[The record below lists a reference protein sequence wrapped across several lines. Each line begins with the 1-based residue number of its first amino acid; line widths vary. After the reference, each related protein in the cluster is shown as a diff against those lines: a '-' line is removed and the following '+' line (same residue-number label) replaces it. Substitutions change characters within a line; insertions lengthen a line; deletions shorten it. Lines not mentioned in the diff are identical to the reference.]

1 MKAIVYHGNKDI
13 RYTDSHP
20 SPNITHETEVKIKV
34 DFCGICGSDLHEY
47 LDGPIFFQGEKSEIS
62 NISKVQCMGHEIS
75 GEVVEIGPEVK
86 ALKVGE
92 KVVVEAS
99 GTCLDRYRFPDAPN
113 AKKPNCCACHDD
125 HRNACDHIGFV
136 GLGFMDG
143 GFSDYCIVGQEHV
156 VPYPEDLIPA
166 DVAAITE
173 PLSVAWHAVR
183 TSNFQPGQ
191 LALVLGS
198 GPIGLAAIIA
208 LKGHKAGKIVVS
220 EPALSRRVL
229 AQDFGAEV
237 IDPKDY
243 SYEECIKALKLMTV
257 DGFGFHHSYDCSGIA
272 ATFNASVHSLR
283 TFGTATNIA
292 IWPHKPIDFYPM
304 DVTFKEKVITGSMCT
319 TRLDFEQVIDAYK
332 KGLIDPNEVKRF
344 ITSRIHLE
352 DGIEKG
358 FMELINNKDKHIK
371 ILMTPNEQF
380 KRTSLT

>member
-75 GEVVEIGPEVK
+75 GEVVEIGSEVK

-113 AKKPNCCACHDD
+113 VKKPNCCACHDD

-237 IDPKDY
+237 IDPSMAY
-243 SYEECIKALKLMTV
+243 IHYGRYNNYNYVVLFSYQSL
-257 DGFGFHHSYDCSGIA
+257 FS
-272 ATFNASVHSLR
+272 FNSR
-283 TFGTATNIA
+283 
-292 IWPHKPIDFYPM
+292 
-304 DVTFKEKVITGSMCT
+304 VI
-319 TRLDFEQVIDAYK
+319 LLIDAK
-332 KGLIDPNEVKRF
+332 K
-344 ITSRIHLE
+344 
-352 DGIEKG
+352 
-358 FMELINNKDKHIK
+358 
-371 ILMTPNEQF
+371 
-380 KRTSLT
+380 